1 VLLTGASG
9 FVGRH
14 LTARLVRDGA
24 AVSALVRRADT
35 PLPDTV
41 AAVPI
46 PATAD
51 ELAASVEAA
60 RPDVCIHLATHFV
73 ATHVP
78 GDVAPMLEANVVLGT
93 RLAQALVDAGPVP
106 LIDTGSAWQHVG
118 GHRFR
123 PANLY
128 AATKQALADIL
139 TAFSSRHGLPVSR
152 LTLTDTYGPDDP
164 RPKLVPAL
172 VRADRTGE
180 PLAMGSGRQ
189 LIDLV
194 HVDDCVEA
202 FVRLAA
208 RVRRGG
214 GGGSPI
220 AECDG
225 PSGFSVSSGAP
236 LTVRELVERAEA
248 AAGRPLPI
256 RWGARPDRTVD
267 AEPPRSP
274 DPWLSGWRPEVGI
287 LDGLR
292 GLFRPGGA
300 AGDPQGVAH

>member
-14 LTARLVRDGA
+14 LAARLVRDGA
-24 AVSALVRRADT
+24 AVSVLVRRPDT
-35 PLPDTV
+35 PLPDAV

-73 ATHVP
+73 AAHVP
-78 GDVAPMLEANVVLGT
+78 ADVAPMLEANVVLGT
-93 RLAQALVDAGPVP
+93 RLAQALVDAGSVP

-118 GHRFR
+118 GDRFR

-172 VRADRTGE
+172 LRADRTGE

-194 HVDDCVEA
+194 HVDDCVAA

-208 RVRRGG
+208 RVRRPFGEG
-214 GGGSPI
+214 APATTG
-220 AECDG
+220 DG
-225 PSGFSVSSGAP
+225 QGGFSVSSGAP
-236 LTVRELVERAEA
+236 LTVRELVERAEE
-248 AAGRPLPI
+248 AAGRRLPV
-256 RWGARPDRTVD
+256 RWGARADRTVD
-267 AEPPRSP
+267 AEAPRSP
-274 DPWLSGWRPEVGI
+274 DPRLPGWQPEVGI
-287 LDGLR
+287 VDGLR
-292 GLFRPGGA
+292 GLFRPRGA
-300 AGDPQGVAH
+300 AGEPHGVAH